1 METNSKR
8 MKVAIVGAGTI
19 GLYLGWKLAERGHK
33 VSLFERK
40 SKVGEKPCT
49 TLVSERLKDFVPLKE
64 SIITN
69 KISSFI
75 IHFPKKDITLNLKI
89 PYLVINQKGLDES
102 LLEFGQKVGIQIE
115 FNKPID
121 KIPEGFDKIIG
132 CDGALSKIRECL
144 FLPKPHFSQGIFFRV
159 SHQDFSSQVETWPLN
174 PEAEQ
179 ARYGAGSGFLWKI
192 PRGEEI
198 EYGGIGKIGLIK
210 KDFEKFCQEQ
220 KRNFLKTELKTSLIP
235 QGGLIIPKTKDITLC
250 GDSMGLTKPWSGG
263 GIIWGLKSA
272 DILLKNFPDFQKYH
286 REVKKFFRLKI
297 IKGRLLNSL
306 VHFFGNNS
314 PFLLPKKI
322 HWDNDFPSIFH

>member
-1 METNSKR
+1 
-8 MKVAIVGAGTI
+8 MKVAVVGAGII
-19 GLYLGWKLAERGHK
+19 GLYLAWKLAEKGYK
-33 VSLFERK
+33 VTIFERK

-89 PYLVINQKGLDES
+89 PYLVINRKKLDES
-102 LLEFGQKVGIQIE
+102 LLELARKAGAQIE
-115 FNKPID
+115 FNRFIS

-132 CDGALSKIRECL
+132 CDGALSEIRECL
-144 FLPKPHFSQGIFFRV
+144 SLPKPHFSQGVFIRTAV
-159 SHQDFSSQVETWPLN
+159 QDFSSRLETWPVKK
-174 PEAEQ
+174 
-179 ARYGAGSGFLWKI
+179 GFFWKI

-198 EYGGIGKIGLIK
+198 EYGGIGKIDLIRK
-210 KDFEKFCQEQ
+210 EFEKFCQKQ

-235 QGGLIIPKTKDITLC
+235 QGGLIIPKTKNITLC

-263 GIIWGLKSA
+263 GIIWGLKA
-272 DILLKNFPDFQKYH
+272 ANILLENFPDFQKYH

>member
-49 TLVSERLKDFVPLKE
+49 TLVSERLKDFFPLNK

-69 KISSFI
+69 KISSYI

-198 EYGGIGKIGLIK
+198 EYGGIGKIDLIRK
-210 KDFEKFCQEQ
+210 EFEKFCQKQ
-220 KRNFLKTELKTSLIP
+220 KRNFLKTELKASLIP
-235 QGGLIIPKTKDITLC
+235 QGGLVIPKTKNITLC

-286 REVKKFFRLKI
+286 REVKRFFKWKI
-297 IKGRLLNSL
+297 AKGKLLNSS
-306 VHFFGNNS
+306 VYFWGNNF
-314 PFLLPKKI
+314 PFVLPGEVN
-322 HWDNDFPSIFH
+322 WDNDFPSIFH

>member
-49 TLVSERLKDFVPLKE
+49 TLVSERLKDFFPLNK

-198 EYGGIGKIGLIK
+198 EYGGIGKIDLIRK
-210 KDFEKFCQEQ
+210 EFEKFCQKQ

-235 QGGLIIPKTKDITLC
+235 QGGLVIPKTKNITLC

>member
-49 TLVSERLKDFVPLKE
+49 TLVSERLKDFFPLNK

-144 FLPKPHFSQGIFFRV
+144 FLPKPHFRQGIFIRV
-159 SHQDFSSQVETWPLN
+159 PRQDFSSQVETWPLN

-198 EYGGIGKIGLIK
+198 EYGGIGKIDLIRK
-210 KDFEKFCQEQ
+210 EFEKFCQKQ

>member
-75 IHFPKKDITLNLKI
+75 IHFPQKDIILNLKI
-89 PYLVINQKGLDES
+89 PYLVINRKGLDES